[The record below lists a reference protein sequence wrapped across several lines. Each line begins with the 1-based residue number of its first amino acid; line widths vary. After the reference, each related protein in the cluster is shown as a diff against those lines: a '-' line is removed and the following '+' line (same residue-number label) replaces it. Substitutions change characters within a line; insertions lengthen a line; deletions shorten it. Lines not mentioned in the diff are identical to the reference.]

1 MRRTEIDSERRK
13 TLLADSHGHEA
24 RARVGTQGDNVR
36 ASNLSIE
43 DVQLNGFHR
52 LLSIRSGGGWIMDG
66 YVLSII
72 GVASVQ
78 FSAALH
84 LNGFWEGMVAA
95 SALIGIFFGGFFGG
109 WLTDKIGRKKLYLV
123 TPLLFILCS
132 LAQYWVQSGEQ
143 LFAFRF
149 LVGIGVGIE
158 YPVAGSLLTEF
169 LPKKSRGPLLAALTI
184 LWFAGA
190 ALAYIVGNVILVHG
204 GADAWRIVLAS
215 SSVIG
220 ACLFVLRLGTPESP
234 RWLLSKGRTVEAEQ
248 IIKRV
253 YGPSFGLEHL
263 PEQKAER
270 KTSLSC
276 LIRSGYGQRMLFVSV
291 FWTCSVI
298 PVFAVYSFAP
308 RVLEALHLNGD
319 WEAWGSVAIT
329 LLFVVG
335 CAIATK
341 VINAVGRRNL
351 VIHSF
356 LWSALAL
363 LALGYCSDGNAVLI
377 LVLFGAYAV
386 FIGGAQVLQL
396 VYPNEI
402 FPTDVRAFA
411 VGMGASLSRVG
422 AAIGTW
428 LVPMSLHT
436 IGIGNTMYVAAVVS
450 LVGLL
455 TSIALAPETRSLS
468 LQEAASLHH

>member
-1 MRRTEIDSERRK
+1 
-13 TLLADSHGHEA
+13 
-24 RARVGTQGDNVR
+24 VR
-36 ASNLSIE
+36 STNLSIE
-43 DVQLNGFHR
+43 DVRLNGFHR

-84 LNGFWEGMVAA
+84 LNGFWEGMIAA

-109 WLTDKIGRKKLYLV
+109 WMTDRIGRKKLFLV
-123 TPLLFILCS
+123 TPLLFVICS
-132 LAQYWVQSGEQ
+132 LAQYWVQSGES
-143 LFAFRF
+143 LFIFRF

-169 LPKKSRGPLLAALTI
+169 LPRKSRGPLLAALTI

-190 ALAYIVGNVILVHG
+190 ALAYIVGNIILVHG
-204 GADAWRIVLAS
+204 GDDAWRLVLAS
-215 SSVIG
+215 SAAIG
-220 ACLFVLRLGTPESP
+220 VCLFLVRLGTPESP
-234 RWLLSKGRTVEAEQ
+234 RWLLSKGRSAEAEQ

-253 YGPSFGLEHL
+253 YGPSFDLSNL
-263 PEQKAER
+263 PEQRAE
-270 KTSLSC
+270 KKVSLKS
-276 LIRSGYGQRMLFVSV
+276 LICSGYGQRMLFVSV

-308 RVLEALHLNGD
+308 RVLQALHLEGD

-335 CAIATK
+335 CIIATQIIN
-341 VINAVGRRNL
+341 VIGRRAL

-363 LALGYCSDGNAVLI
+363 LALGYCSSGNALLI
-377 LVLFGAYAV
+377 LVLFGTYAV

-402 FPTDVRAFA
+402 FPTDIRAFA

-436 IGIGNTMYVAAVVS
+436 IGIGNTMYVAAAVS
-450 LVGLL
+450 IVGLIA
-455 TSIALAPETRSLS
+455 SIALAPETRSLS

>member
-1 MRRTEIDSERRK
+1 MSAT
-13 TLLADSHGHEA
+13 
-24 RARVGTQGDNVR
+24 
-36 ASNLSIE
+36 NLSIE
-43 DVQLNGFHR
+43 DVRLNGFHR

-84 LNGFWEGMVAA
+84 LNGFWEGMIAA

-109 WLTDKIGRKKLYLV
+109 WLTDRIGRKKLYLV
-123 TPLLFILCS
+123 TPLLFVICS
-132 LAQYWVQSGEQ
+132 LAQYWVQSGES
-143 LFAFRF
+143 LFLFRF

-169 LPKKSRGPLLAALTI
+169 LPRKNRGPLLAALTI

-190 ALAYIVGNVILVHG
+190 ALAYIVGNIILVHG
-204 GADAWRIVLAS
+204 GAEAWRIVLAS
-215 SSVIG
+215 SAAIG
-220 ACLFVLRLGTPESP
+220 VCLFIVRLGTPESP
-234 RWLLSKGRTVEAEQ
+234 RWLLSKGRSAEAEQ

-253 YGPSFGLEHL
+253 YGPSFGLGNL
-263 PEQKAER
+263 PEQRAE
-270 KTSLSC
+270 KKVSLTSLIC
-276 LIRSGYGQRMLFVSV
+276 SGYGQRMLFVSV

-308 RVLEALHLNGD
+308 RVLQALHLEGD

-335 CAIATK
+335 CIIATQIIN
-341 VINAVGRRNL
+341 VIGRRAL

-363 LALGYCSDGNAVLI
+363 LALGYFSSANALLI

-396 VYPNEI
+396 VYPNEL
-402 FPTDVRAFA
+402 FPTDIRAFA
-411 VGMGASLSRVG
+411 VGMGASLSRIG

-428 LVPMSLHT
+428 LVPMSLHS
-436 IGIGNTMYVAAVVS
+436 IGIGNTMYVAAAVS
-450 LVGLL
+450 VVGLVA
-455 TSIALAPETRSLS
+455 SIALAPETRSLS